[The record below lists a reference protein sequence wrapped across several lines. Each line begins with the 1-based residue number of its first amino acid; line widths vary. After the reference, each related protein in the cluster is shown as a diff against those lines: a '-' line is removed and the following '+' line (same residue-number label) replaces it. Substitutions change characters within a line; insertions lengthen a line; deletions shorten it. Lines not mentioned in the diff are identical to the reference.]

1 LACVTDCNDSP
12 LIASIPPPDP
22 LGYAQADPKP
32 LPLHPHATMADIE
45 TLALQIIAEDRR
57 LKIETKRLE
66 ALKNDLLGMM
76 ESENVGEVNVKE
88 GRIIRCA
95 RTTKDFGEVIKNL
108 EANLKA
114 EKARAEYLGQ
124 YIIKS
129 VTNYL
134 RVG

>member
-1 LACVTDCNDSP
+1 
-12 LIASIPPPDP
+12 
-22 LGYAQADPKP
+22 
-32 LPLHPHATMADIE
+32 MADIE
-45 TLALQIIAEDRR
+45 TLANEIIAEDRR
-57 LKIETKRLE
+57 IKIESKRLE
-66 ALKNDLLGMM
+66 NLKKDLLGMM
-76 ESENVGEVNVKE
+76 ETQNIGEVNVKQ

-95 RTTKDFGEVIKNL
+95 RTAKDFGETIKNL

-124 YIIKS
+124 YIITS

>member
-1 LACVTDCNDSP
+1 
-12 LIASIPPPDP
+12 
-22 LGYAQADPKP
+22 
-32 LPLHPHATMADIE
+32 MADIE

-66 ALKNDLLGMM
+66 NLKKDLLGMM

-95 RTTKDFGEVIKNL
+95 RTSKDFGDSYKKL
-108 EANLKA
+108 EAMLKG
-114 EKARAEYLGQ
+114 EKARLEHLGMFT
-124 YIIKS
+124 ITS